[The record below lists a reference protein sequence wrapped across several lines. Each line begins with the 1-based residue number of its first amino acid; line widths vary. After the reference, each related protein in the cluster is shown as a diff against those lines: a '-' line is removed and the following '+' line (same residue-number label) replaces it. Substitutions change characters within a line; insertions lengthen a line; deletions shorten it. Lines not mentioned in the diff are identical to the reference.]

1 MFSSVLIFILLQAEQ
16 GGHSGEKDSR
26 GRIEDRESLSLWKI
40 KKLLP
45 WKEVSFHSE
54 EDIKVSRREGKG

>member
-1 MFSSVLIFILLQAEQ
+1 MIICTLQAEQ
-16 GGHSGEKDSR
+16 GGHSGEEDSR
-26 GRIEDRESLSLWKI
+26 GKIEDRESLSLWKI

-45 WKEVSFHSE
+45 WKEVSLHSE